1 MCILLIAV
9 ITALTLTGCSSLAPA
24 PLTKDLLSQQGAL
37 DKSVAL
43 VEVEPI
49 AGELTLEQAQARA
62 LKQDFEQ
69 QLKAQQMQQ
78 QQQGGGQQPGRPR

>member
-1 MCILLIAV
+1 VLD
-9 ITALTLTGCSSLAPA
+9 TTLNR
-24 PLTKDLLSQQGAL
+24 
-37 DKSVAL
+37 VA
-43 VEVEPI
+43 E
-49 AGELTLEQAQARA
+49 AAKAQARA